1 MRAARRFAALELMA
15 PAIVLAMAF
24 LVIFVM
30 PARADTPISA
40 FSATPGNVVA
50 GGHPDVEIYFEV
62 ENRVL
67 QHSQSACNCEDV
79 KDATVHFPP
88 GFIGNPHATPQCSVA
103 EFSANECPIDSQVG
117 IVNVFATNGIAFNS
131 AVYNLIP
138 PPDDAGLL
146 GFKIF
151 FLGVPQFTVLSARTG
166 SDYGLD
172 AAATSI
178 YHGAFPLQSYQQDI
192 WGIPADPIHDPLR
205 LNPEENPQ
213 GKGETAYSDNL
224 CDEFGAESST
234 SDPNTI
240 RKPCTQK
247 LPPEPSH
254 SPLIPFLQ
262 DPTNCDS
269 VRSSQLEV
277 LSYDGGVTTA
287 EDTWPQM
294 IGCDQLA
301 FNPSLYAQP
310 TTTEADSASGMEVNL
325 SVPQELSP
333 TIPSPTELRSAT
345 VTLPE
350 GFSINSNAADGKVA
364 CSDAEARFGTQE
376 EGRCPESAKI
386 GSLTIDSSALPGPL
400 PGFVYLGAP
409 LPGDKYRIFLLAN
422 GFATHVKLVG
432 TANPDPRTGQLTIT
446 FKELPQSPLTVFNLH
461 IFGSERGSLGTP
473 TRCGTYPV
481 SSAFTPWDSS
491 LPVITSTQYFTIDS
505 GPEGAPC
512 PGSTRPFSPS
522 FEAGSASHTPG
533 AHAPFAVEVRRPNGD
548 QNLTGLTVSTPP
560 GFTAKLKGVPY
571 CPQSAIDRLSN
582 PLYSGFA
589 ELALSACPPAS
600 QVGTAIASA
609 GAGTHPVYV
618 PGKVY
623 LAGPYKG
630 APLSLLAVIP
640 AVSGPY
646 DLGNVAVRAA
656 IEVDRLTAQVTAV
669 SDPLPQ
675 IIEGIPLRTR
685 SIRID
690 LDRPNFTLNPTN
702 CDGFSVKAKIAG
714 SEGAIAEPAAHF
726 QVANCGTL
734 PFSPKLA
741 LRFAGGTRR
750 AKDPA
755 LHATLSADPGQA
767 NIARVVVVLPHSEFL
782 DNAHI
787 KGPCTAVQ
795 FAAEDCP
802 AGSVIGHAIAES
814 PLLEKP
820 LEGPVLI
827 RSSVHRLP
835 DLVIALRG
843 QVRVDLVAKVSSVH
857 ERLRASFRALPDV
870 PISRVRLD
878 LLGGQRGLLENSENL
893 CQEPQRARVRLG
905 GQNDKVHIV
914 SVPVGAECQQGH
926 ARQR

>member
-1 MRAARRFAALELMA
+1 M
-15 PAIVLAMAF
+15 
-24 LVIFVM
+24 
-30 PARADTPISA
+30 
-40 FSATPGNVVA
+40 
-50 GGHPDVEIYFEV
+50 
-62 ENRVL
+62 
-67 QHSQSACNCEDV
+67 
-79 KDATVHFPP
+79 
-88 GFIGNPHATPQCSVA
+88 
-103 EFSANECPIDSQVG
+103 
-117 IVNVFATNGIAFNS
+117 
-131 AVYNLIP
+131 
-138 PPDDAGLL
+138 
-146 GFKIF
+146 
-151 FLGVPQFTVLSARTG
+151 PQFTVLSSRTG

-178 YHGAFPLQSYQQDI
+178 YHGLFPLQSFQQDI
-192 WGIPADPIHDPLR
+192 WGVPADPIHDPLR

-213 GKGETAYSDNL
+213 GKGETAYTDNL
-224 CDEFGAESST
+224 CDAFGAESSIF
-234 SDPNTI
+234 DPSTI
-240 RKPCTQK
+240 YKPCGQK

-254 SPLIPFLQ
+254 SPLTPFLQ

-269 VRSSQLEV
+269 AHSSRLEV
-277 LSYDGGVTTA
+277 VSYDGGVTTA
-287 EDTWPQM
+287 EDSWPKM

-310 TTTEADSASGMEVNL
+310 TTTEADSASGIEVNL
-325 SVPQELSP
+325 EVPQDLSP
-333 TIPSPTELRSAT
+333 TIPSPTELRGAS

-364 CSDAEARFGTQE
+364 CSDAEAKFGTQE
-376 EGRCPESAKI
+376 EGSCPEFAKI

-409 LPGDKYRIFLLAN
+409 LPGDRYRILLLAN
-422 GFATHVKLVG
+422 GFATHIKLVG
-432 TANPDPRTGQLTIT
+432 TAISNSRTGQLTVN
-446 FKELPQSPLTVFNLH
+446 FNELPQSPLTDFNLH

-481 SSAFTPWDSS
+481 SSTFTPWDSS
-491 LPVITSTQYFTIDS
+491 LGPVVSTQYFTIDS

-512 PGSTRPFSPS
+512 PGSTRPFSPG
-522 FEAGSASHTPG
+522 FEAASANKTPG
-533 AHAPFAVEVRRPNGD
+533 AHAPFAVEVRRKNGD

-560 GFTAKLKGVPY
+560 GFTATLRGVPY
-571 CPQSAIDRLSN
+571 CPESAIDRLSN
-582 PLYSGFA
+582 PFYSGFA
-589 ELALSACPPAS
+589 ELDSPACPPAS
-600 QVGTAIASA
+600 QVGIATAGA

-618 PGKVY
+618 SGRVY

-656 IEVDRLTAQVTAV
+656 IEVNPATAQVTAV

-685 SIRID
+685 SIRVH
-690 LDRPNFTLNPTN
+690 LDRPNFAINPTN
-702 CDGFSVKAKIAG
+702 CDAFSVRAQIAG
-714 SEGAIAEPAAHF
+714 SEGAIAQPASHF

-741 LRFAGGTRR
+741 LRFSGGTRR

-755 LHATLSADPGQA
+755 LHATLNAGPGEA
-767 NIARVVVVLPHSEFL
+767 NIASVVVVLPHSEFL
-782 DNAHI
+782 DDAHI
-787 KGPCTAVQ
+787 NGPCTGVE

-802 AGSVIGHAIAES
+802 RGSVIGHAIAES

-843 QVRVDLVAKVSSVH
+843 QVRIDLVAKVSSVH
-857 ERLRASFRALPDV
+857 ERLRANFEDLPDV

-878 LLGGQRGLLENSENL
+878 LKGGQRGLLENSENL
-893 CQEPQRARVRLG
+893 CHEPQSARVRLV
-905 GQNDKVHIV
+905 GQNDKVQIV
-914 SVPVGAECQQGH
+914 SVPAGAECRRGH
-926 ARQR
+926 APQR